1 MHDSRVIVGAGSG
14 IGRSLLR
21 LSLGCS
27 DESLVLFDKSF
38 DKGFLHEFGAFKSR
52 LSLVEGDVDLETD
65 WNRHFSD
72 VTSVCSFAFLLP
84 QCRSRDTDLAPLGF
98 TKSFSRN
105 VSELNFSLLK
115 CLESLQPK
123 FTGKANLVFVSS
135 VLGTRVALDD
145 ASLDYHASKAVL
157 ESIMRYMA
165 VRLSPVSV
173 NCVAPGLIARDLNSK
188 LVCDPQIASRVHKSV
203 PLGRACSQDEVA
215 KVCWALCSGAMPYV
229 SGQMIVMDGGSMV
242 LEPFGITGR

>member
-1 MHDSRVIVGAGSG
+1 MHDCRVIVGAGSG

-21 LSLGCS
+21 LSLGRS
-27 DESLVLFDKSF
+27 GERLVLFDKSF
-38 DKGFLHEFGAFKSR
+38 DDGFLHEFASFKSR

-65 WNRHFSD
+65 WSLHFSD
-72 VTSVCSFAFLLP
+72 VTSVCSFTFLLP
-84 QCRSRDTDLAPLGF
+84 QCRSRDTGLAPLGF
-98 TKSFSRN
+98 TKCFTRN
-105 VSELNFSLLK
+105 VSEVNFSLLK

-123 FTGKANLVFVSS
+123 FTVEANLVFVSS

-165 VRLSPVSV
+165 VKLSPVSV
-173 NCVAPGLIARDLNSK
+173 NCVAPGLIARDFKSK
-188 LVCDPQIASRVHKSV
+188 LVSDTQTTSRVRKAI
-203 PLGRACSQDEVA
+203 PFGRASSQDEVA
-215 KVCWALCSGAMPYV
+215 EVCWALCVGALPYV
-229 SGQMIVMDGGSMV
+229 SGQTIVMDGGGMV